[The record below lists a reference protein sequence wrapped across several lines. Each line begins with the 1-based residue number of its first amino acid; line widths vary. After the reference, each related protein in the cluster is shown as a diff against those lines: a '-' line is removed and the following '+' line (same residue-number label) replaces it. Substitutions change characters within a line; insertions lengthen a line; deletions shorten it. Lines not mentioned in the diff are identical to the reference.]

1 MEKSDKLKIMISGVS
16 GFLGKSLAI
25 HLSKKY
31 DIRSVSIRHN
41 NLTTVGEEILEY
53 QPDIFIYNG
62 WSDGNNFNGV
72 NSYEQFSNINIAI
85 ELGRVFSQ
93 LKNLHFVGVG
103 SFAEYG
109 INKTSITEEDPE
121 YANNYYGAS
130 KNILKLFTRTLC
142 EVNNFKWLWL
152 RPCYVYGPGDV
163 QSRLIPMTVQA
174 CIDRQ
179 NLTLNSC
186 NSVADYLYI
195 DDFTSAVDQLLSGK
209 HTGIFNICSGK
220 EYVVRDVVNTIKQE
234 FDDDYLGLEH
244 TITFDAT
251 KDRKNS
257 YTNHLCGDNSKL
269 QLTGWCAK
277 HDIQSGIKKTIKS
290 YEK

>member
-109 INKTSITEEDPE
+109 INKTTITEEDPE
-121 YANNYYGAS
+121 
-130 KNILKLFTRTLC
+130 
-142 EVNNFKWLWL
+142 
-152 RPCYVYGPGDV
+152 CYVYGPGDV

-244 TITFDAT
+244 
-251 KDRKNS
+251 
-257 YTNHLCGDNSKL
+257 NHLKLLTSHKVLVNSL
-269 QLTGWCAK
+269 RIFLDAP
-277 HDIQSGIKKTIKS
+277 
-290 YEK
+290 